1 MGKYTFLSTLGKI
14 TYFSPLRDDCLPE
27 ADFVYLPG
35 GYPELYLSE
44 LSMNSGMR
52 ESIHSF
58 VEVGGKLLAE
68 CGGMMYLCKEI
79 IGTDGNA
86 YPMAGVLPQ
95 SATMENMKL
104 RLGYRTLCYKNDVLR
119 GHEFHYSR
127 IVPMESPL
135 PSVAKA
141 FTAKGGQTDTPLYR
155 YKNVLAGYTHLYWG
169 DPCRNDWFIDYL
181 YGEAPDCSR

>member
-1 MGKYTFLSTLGKI
+1 
-14 TYFSPLRDDCLPE
+14 
-27 ADFVYLPG
+27 
-35 GYPELYLSE
+35 
-44 LSMNSGMR
+44 
-52 ESIHSF
+52 
-58 VEVGGKLLAE
+58 
-68 CGGMMYLCKEI
+68 MMYLCKEI

-169 DPCRNDWFIDYL
+169 DVGTIGLLIFCMGKPQIVLDKHFQYIDGDLVASSFGYN
-181 YGEAPDCSR
+181 